1 MLVRTIEATAFGT
14 NCWVLADGPG
24 EECLV
29 VDPGFG
35 VLDRLQELL
44 REARLRPAAI
54 LLSHGHADHV
64 WSVTPLSR
72 AAGGAVA
79 VHVHGEDRY
88 RLTDPLAQLSDQLR
102 PMVAGMLG
110 PTERWQEPE
119 HVVDLPSTSAGSSVG
134 AVRLEVAGLDLE
146 VHHTPGHTE
155 GSVVFHLPGAVD
167 DARPEGAGLLLS
179 GDLLFAGSIGR
190 SDLVGGDPV
199 AMETS
204 LREVLP
210 RFGDDVVV
218 LPGHGPR
225 TSMAGERSANPYLL
239 QLEGGRR

>member
-14 NCWVLADGPG
+14 NCWVLAEASG

-35 VLDRLQELL
+35 VLDRVHDLL
-44 REARLRPAAI
+44 RELRLRPVAI
-54 LLSHGHADHV
+54 LATHGHADHV
-64 WSVTPLSR
+64 WSVTPLCRS
-72 AAGGAVA
+72 AGEAVA
-79 VHVHGEDRY
+79 VHVHPEDRY
-88 RLTDPLAQLSDQLR
+88 RMADPLAQLGEQVR
-102 PMVAGMLG
+102 PMVTAMLKG
-110 PTERWQEPE
+110 SERWQEPE
-119 HVVDLPSTSAGSSVG
+119 RLLDLPSTPGA
-134 AVRLEVAGLDLE
+134 AVRLEVAGLGLE
-146 VHHTPGHTE
+146 VHHAPGHTE

-167 DARPEGAGLLLS
+167 DSRPEGAGLLLS

-190 SDLVGGDPV
+190 SDLHGGDP
-199 AMETS
+199 ATMETS

-225 TSMAGERSANPYLL
+225 TSMARERTANPYLL
-239 QLEGGRR
+239 QLDEGRR

>member
-14 NCWVLADGPG
+14 NCWVLAVGPG

-35 VLDRLQELL
+35 VLDRVQDLL
-44 REARLRPAAI
+44 RQLRLRPVAI
-54 LLSHGHADHV
+54 LATHAHADHV

-72 AAGGAVA
+72 AAGESVA
-79 VHVHGEDRY
+79 VHVHAEDRY
-88 RLTDPLAQLSDQLR
+88 RMTDPLAQLGEQLR
-102 PMVAGMLG
+102 PMVLAMLE
-110 PTERWQEPE
+110 PSQRWQEPE
-119 HVVDLPSTSAGSSVG
+119 RLLDLPSAPGA
-134 AVRLEVAGLDLE
+134 AVRLGLAGLELE
-146 VHHTPGHTE
+146 VHHAPGHTE

-190 SDLVGGDPV
+190 SDLVGGDPG
-199 AMETS
+199 AMQTS
-204 LREVLP
+204 LRQVLP

-225 TSMAGERSANPYLL
+225 TSMARERTSNPYLL
-239 QLEGGRR
+239 QLEGGRP